1 MQERNNKYKILEFLI
16 LVLAVVLIV
25 KYAGTSSSRGS
36 VAGAFEW
43 EKEINVYFID
53 SQALETSS
61 CEATVALQR
70 KVPNAETLGPGAIDM
85 LIKGLSK
92 KESGSYSTAVN
103 SNTLLQKFEI
113 KNGVAYVDFNLSLNN
128 DVTGSCMAVAIRSQI
143 EKTLTDLP
151 DINSVVIS
159 VNGETQGILEP

>member
-43 EKEINVYFID
+43 EKEANVYFID
-53 SQALETSS
+53 RQIAETTS
-61 CEATVALQR
+61 CEATVVVKR

-159 VNGETQGILEP
+159 VNGETEGILEP

>member
-1 MQERNNKYKILEFLI
+1 MEEPKNKYKILEFLI

-43 EKEINVYFID
+43 EKEANVYFID
-53 SQALETSS
+53 RQIAETTS
-61 CEATVALQR
+61 CEATVVVKR
-70 KVPNAETLGPGAIDM
+70 KVPNAETLGPGVLDA
-85 LIKGLSK
+85 LIKGLSS
-92 KESGSYSTAVN
+92 KESRSLYTSIDPAI
-103 SNTLLQKFEI
+103 LLQKFEI
-113 KNGVAYVDFNLSLNN
+113 KNKVAFVDFSSLGQNIG
-128 DVTGSCMAVAIRSQI
+128 GSCKVIAIRSQI

-159 VNGETQGILEP
+159 VNGETEGILEP

>member
-43 EKEINVYFID
+43 EKEANVYFID
-53 SQALETSS
+53 RQIAETTS
-61 CEATVALQR
+61 CEATVVVKR
-70 KVPNAETLGPGAIDM
+70 KVPNAETLGPGVLDA
-85 LIKGLSK
+85 LIKGLSS
-92 KESGSYSTAVN
+92 KESRSLYTSIDPAI
-103 SNTLLQKFEI
+103 LLQKFEI
-113 KNGVAYVDFNLSLNN
+113 KNKVAFVDFSSLGQNI
-128 DVTGSCMAVAIRSQI
+128 DGSCKVIAIRSQI

-159 VNGETQGILEP
+159 VNGETEGILEP